1 MFHNRDTDETSLYFV
16 LQRRKGH
23 GKSKGLSS
31 LLVGTLDSVR
41 DTKPAP
47 YRILHQTPNSE
58 IYYGNIKYVLII
70 NLNLLNHFEIIINEN
85 KN

>member
-1 MFHNRDTDETSLYFV
+1 MSRDTDETTLYFV

-58 IYYGNIKYVLII
+58 IYYGMQLALLASKQVIHSTI
-70 NLNLLNHFEIIINEN
+70 NNCIRR
-85 KN
+85 

>member
-1 MFHNRDTDETSLYFV
+1 MYFSYVLFVITVLFGSVFVFFRDCDESTLYFV

-58 IYYGNIKYVLII
+58 IYYGKFE
-70 NLNLLNHFEIIINEN
+70 LL
-85 KN
+85 